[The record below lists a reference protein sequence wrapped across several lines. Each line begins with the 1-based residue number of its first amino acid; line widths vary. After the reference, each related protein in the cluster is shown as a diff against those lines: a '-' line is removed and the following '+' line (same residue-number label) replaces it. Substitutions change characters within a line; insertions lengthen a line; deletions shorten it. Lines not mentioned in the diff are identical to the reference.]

1 MKYPYS
7 GFCLFKRLICTVL
20 LVLLSSLTMLY
31 SQVTKSEMLPKGF
44 TLNPSGKITTVDS
57 LVPSYFINYAAGGA
71 LRGGL
76 ENNGEILEA
85 IAQFVQIPILV
96 SEKYSRE
103 QALANFSRSVKFN
116 ASGVDPQG
124 AYSNSPGQGG
134 NLFLSKEIV
143 KQFISKEGAL
153 EKLFDYQLRMGNFL
167 AVDHQTSLPLFY
179 VSGKKESD
187 FELQLY
193 RKTLVH
199 WAAAY
204 PWAFYELKNIALKE
218 AIMQSRDL
226 KPLSLFLE
234 HRFQLT
240 PEMLQTINQNIQQTN

>member
-1 MKYPYS
+1 MKHPFLGLCS
-7 GFCLFKRLICTVL
+7 FKHLICTGL
-20 LVLLSSLTMLY
+20 LVLFSSLTTLFG
-31 SQVTKSEMLPKGF
+31 QATKSEMLPKGF
-44 TLNPSGKITTVDS
+44 ILSPSGKIAAVDS
-57 LVPSYFINYAAGGA
+57 LVPSYLINYGSGGA

-76 ENNGEILEA
+76 ENNNTIIEA
-85 IAQFVQIPILV
+85 LSRFVQIPVLV

-116 ASGVDPQG
+116 ISGIDPEG
-124 AYSNSPGQGG
+124 AYSNAPGQGG
-134 NLFLSKEIV
+134 NLSLSKEIV
-143 KQFISKEGAL
+143 KQFLSKEGAL
-153 EKLFDYQLRMGNFL
+153 EQLFDYQLRLGNFL
-167 AVDHQTSLPLFY
+167 AVDHQTSLPLFSP
-179 VSGKKESD
+179 SGKKESD
-187 FELQLY
+187 IDLQLY

-234 HRFQLT
+234 HRFQLNA
-240 PEMLQTINQNIQQTN
+240 EMLQTMNQRIQHTN